1 MIVDQPLPLDPRPL
15 APLSSCRSSRTHL
28 VLQSLMLL
36 LCLPILLPTCSSSSQ
51 GGGARTAERRPAAR
65 GPSHSSTRPHTPRE
79 VSHAAA
85 LAPTESR
92 WRKTC
97 CIFNTCVVLPS
108 AGEKRISAAASE
120 LQPLDCSS
128 TSSSSGGTGGGGS
141 SNSNGSCT
149 SSCSSSA
156 GGGCGGKGRNS
167 RLSLT
172 SNDGEPEGR
181 PTRPTSL

>member
-1 MIVDQPLPLDPRPL
+1 
-15 APLSSCRSSRTHL
+15 
-28 VLQSLMLL
+28 MLL

-79 VSHAAA
+79 VGHAAA
-85 LAPTESR
+85 LAHTESR
-92 WRKTC
+92 WRRSC
-97 CIFNTCVVLPS
+97 RLLNTCVLLPS
-108 AGEKRISAAASE
+108 AGEKRISAVATAAAASE
-120 LQPLDCSS
+120 LQPLECSS

-156 GGGCGGKGRNS
+156 GGGCGGKGRSS